1 MKIEINVGLLEE
13 TNLSPNEYLY
23 LYIIYKR
30 GFSYLKTLDFLKDS
44 ERIII
49 EKNLEEREW
58 ITLGNSI
65 INHKVSDRFL
75 NLFLGD
81 FNYMF
86 EELADMYP
94 HKVETSRSV
103 RILKAK
109 DASASSNNKARN
121 KYKRIIN
128 GNPYLHRHIISCLQ
142 TQLTVEKDNLAYMQN
157 FETWINNHTW
167 EKYESINIKNVSNND
182 RRITRKL

>member
-49 EKNLEEREW
+49 EKSLEEREW

-103 RILKAK
+103 RILLVTTKQE
-109 DASASSNNKARN
+109 
-121 KYKRIIN
+121 IN
-128 GNPYLHRHIISCLQ
+128 
-142 TQLTVEKDNLAYMQN
+142 T
-157 FETWINNHTW
+157 
-167 EKYESINIKNVSNND
+167 NV
-182 RRITRKL
+182 